1 MANFNTY
8 RSCLIPYEN
17 EIVALRRKRPPMPF
31 SQIAELL
38 REKYKITV
46 NRQAI
51 FKFIK
56 VRAKGYQ
63 PCQYAWSIELS
74 NNENNRID
82 ELPSLRKTQSL
93 QSTTTPVSAKP
104 KTSTVIQPDDDFDM
118 PFSETYNLT
127 RLSPEEAAARLQKI
141 KERNKQ

>member
-1 MANFNTY
+1 
-8 RSCLIPYEN
+8 
-17 EIVALRRKRPPMPF
+17 MPF

-38 REKYKITV
+38 CEKYQITV

-56 VRAKGYQ
+56 VRAKGYK
-63 PCQYAWSIELS
+63 PCQYAWNIELS
-74 NNENNRID
+74 DVDNKRIA
-82 ELPSLRKTQSL
+82 EMPSLRKTLSL
-93 QSTTTPVSAKP
+93 QSPTSSVSAKQ
-104 KTSTVIQPDDDFDM
+104 KTSTEILPDDDFDM